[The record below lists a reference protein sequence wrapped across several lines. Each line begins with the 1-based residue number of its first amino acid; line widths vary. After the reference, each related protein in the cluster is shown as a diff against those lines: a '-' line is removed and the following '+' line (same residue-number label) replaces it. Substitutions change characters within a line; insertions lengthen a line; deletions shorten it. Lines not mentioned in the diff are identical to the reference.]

1 MNTSDLLHMNTEV
14 PHTWTHC
21 QPYKAIWANQDF
33 SRKGYLHSKGKHCL
47 DFLKNNI
54 KTRMHSSRMHT
65 THSSS
70 RLPQCM
76 LGYNPPGPGPPGVA
90 LETPPSVGLETP
102 PPDPSTSP
110 PGCGPGDPPTRPLN
124 ISPWVWAWRP
134 PQARPLNTPGYGS
147 CVSLLRETRQRK

>member
-1 MNTSDLLHMNTEV
+1 MNTSNLLHMNTEV

-33 SRKGYLHSKGKHCL
+33 SRKGYLPSKGKHCL

-76 LGYNPPGPGPPGVA
+76 LGYNPPGPGPPRCGPGDPPRCVGLETPPGVA
-90 LETPPSVGLETP
+90 LETP
-102 PPDPSTSP
+102 
-110 PGCGPGDPPTRPLN
+110 PPTRPLN
-124 ISPWVWAWRP
+124 ISPWVWAWRSP
-134 PQARPLNTPGYGS
+134 SQTSQHPRVWVLCEPS
-147 CVSLLRETRQRK
+147 KRKKTTKITYPKE